1 MPWMKTACFV
11 IVLARFFV
19 MTRASHGRF
28 TNINACLFQLF
39 LQLFAEQVVV
49 HLGRVARAFVELQ
62 VGILHFMA
70 DSGLDVCRAFI
81 TARDFGAGQ
90 LRLVVRQGP
99 DTTHWLEQT
108 NEVQVVVVGMH
119 HPAIEGHPV
128 HIPEVDKGFVKERE
142 ADPEA
147 GAGAD
152 DVERDRKSTRLNSSH
167 VRTSYAVFCLKK
179 KKTTTRHARR
189 SAARRTAPR
198 TSLPC
203 PSTRRSPRHPIIC
216 GRCYWHPLAAAR
228 PASGAARNSVV

>member
-19 MTRASHGRF
+19 MTRASHGRL

-152 DVERDRKSTRLNSSH
+152 DVERLSPAVHKLHFIAMQCFNGRTGMDTAMADVIQQ
-167 VRTSYAVFCLKK
+167 VRVQRRVMTQGRSEERRVGKECRSRWSPYHKK
-179 KKTTTRHARR
+179 KKKYA
-189 SAARRTAPR
+189 
-198 TSLPC
+198 
-203 PSTRRSPRHPIIC
+203 
-216 GRCYWHPLAAAR
+216 GDE
-228 PASGAARNSVV
+228 